1 MREYILRRLVQ
12 MVPVLFIVSVIAF
25 GLLYVLPGDP
35 AIAMLGENAGNRD
48 TYLALREEMGL
59 NQPVHMQYLSW
70 LSRVVQGDLGRS
82 IRTNEPVA
90 DILLRRAPVSLYVG
104 AVGLLIGIALGLSVA
119 IVSALKPGSRIDSV
133 GTLFAMGG
141 IAIPAFFE
149 ALLLM
154 FVLAVVLRW
163 LPASGFVSP
172 FVDPIASLKTIIMPA
187 FVLGTHQS
195 AVIMRQG
202 RSALIEVLE
211 QDYITTARA
220 KGLREKL
227 VIYRHALKNAMIP
240 LATIVGLQIGGLVSG
255 AAITETIFAIPGV
268 GRAAVDAIFYRDYAL
283 LQGAVLMLTGVV
295 LIANLLTDVVYAY
308 LDPRIRYR

>member
-1 MREYILRRLVQ
+1 LREYILRRLVQ